1 MSPASAAEVEFEGR
15 ISTPAPMFLSV
26 DEDGRI
32 YLPRRDG
39 AVAVMTRD
47 GEHLRTIGGKGGP
60 GEGVLHEPVGV
71 ALYGGKVYVTE
82 AVGRVVI
89 FSGDGEYLDSFGGW
103 GSGEKEFMD
112 TTGISVHDGV
122 IYVADM
128 GNNRVQVFGPNGVYM
143 GSIGARGEGRGK
155 LIAPTDVAVDYSGYV
170 LVVDGN
176 DEKVKIYT
184 PSGEFKGML
193 EHGRKPYSVSV
204 ADAGIFVTDIEQ
216 GGFHLYAH
224 GRRAPELFF
233 FLEYEKIER
242 FRSIGGIAVDEEGR
256 VYVADPSGGRVGLYR
271 LNLKMPDAGRKAPP
285 PTSVRWVE
293 DINVKARKLMWDE
306 KGGTLYA
313 SDRGPVLVIKGG
325 EVARKI
331 EVFGWDPVSMALDPG
346 GFLWVLDRANNRLL
360 KLGSEG
366 EVLLSTG
373 PLGGGGGLF
382 SGPLD
387 HVLSGEGFITLGSE
401 SRDILSSGFLGGI
414 DWLFSSLSDLVISN
428 KGFIYVA
435 DRGNGRVLR
444 LSPEGKFLNVVGMGG
459 TSALIE
465 SPVALAV
472 DEEGILYVLDDS
484 KKTVTVY
491 STMGLPLKEFG
502 GEGEGRGRFR
512 KPVDIAITEDEI
524 FVLDAGLNRV
534 QAFSMKGRYLR
545 EFGTRGSGKG
555 DFRDP
560 ASIAAL
566 EGTRL
571 LVADHGNNRV
581 QVLALVYTPSAPG
594 GLAAEDGEEGVS
606 LRWNRNPESYVESY
620 RVYRSGEPD
629 AGFEQIASVKASSYF
644 DGDAI
649 KEDGLYYRVSAVAR
663 GGNESRLSGTAE
675 ARPAG

>member
-1 MSPASAAEVEFEGR
+1 MSPALAAEVEFEGR
-15 ISTPAPMFLSV
+15 ISAPAPRFLSV
-26 DEDGRI
+26 DEDGSI
-32 YLPRRDG
+32 YLSLKDG
-39 AVAVMTRD
+39 GVAVMTRD
-47 GEHLRTIGGKGGP
+47 GKLLRTIGGKGGP
-60 GEGVLHEPVGV
+60 GDGVLREPMGI
-71 ALYGGKVYVTE
+71 ALYGGKVYVAE
-82 AVGRVVI
+82 GFGRVVI
-89 FSGDGEYLDSFGGW
+89 FSRDGEFLDGFGGW
-103 GSGEKEFMD
+103 GTGEKEFMD

-128 GNNRVQVFGPNGVYM
+128 GNQRVQVFGPNGVYM
-143 GSIGARGEGRGK
+143 GSIGARGEGREK
-155 LIAPTDVAVDYSGYV
+155 LIAPTDVAVDYQGHV

-184 PSGEFKGML
+184 PAGEFKGMF
-193 EHGRKPYSVSV
+193 EYGRKPYAVFV

-224 GRRAPELFF
+224 GRRSPELFF
-233 FLEYEKIER
+233 FLEYEKLER
-242 FRSIGGIAVDEEGR
+242 FRSIGGIAVDGEGR

-271 LNLKMPDAGRKAPP
+271 LNLKMPEAGGKAPP

-306 KGGTLYA
+306 KGGALYA
-313 SDRGPVLVIKGG
+313 SGGGPVLVIKGG
-325 EVARKI
+325 EVAQKI

-346 GFLWVLDRANNRLL
+346 GFLWVLDRAGNRLL
-360 KLGSEG
+360 KFGDEG

-373 PLGGGGGLF
+373 LLGSVGGLF
-382 SGPLD
+382 SGPSGLF
-387 HVLSGEGFITLGSE
+387 LSGEGFIAPGSE
-401 SRDILSSGFLGGI
+401 SEGLLSTGSLSGME
-414 DWLFSSLSDLVISN
+414 WLFSDLSDVVISN

-444 LSPEGKFLNVVGMGG
+444 LSQEGKFLNVVGMGG

-502 GEGEGRGRFR
+502 GEGEGRGKFG
-512 KPVDIAITEDEI
+512 KPVDLAITENEI

-534 QAFSMKGRYLR
+534 QAFSRKGRYLR
-545 EFGTRGSGKG
+545 EFGTRGGGKG

-560 ASIAAL
+560 ASIVAMDS
-566 EGTRL
+566 TRL
-571 LVADHGNNRV
+571 LVADHGNGRV
-581 QVLALVYTPSAPG
+581 QVLDLVYTPSAPG
-594 GLAAEDGEEGVS
+594 GLAARDGEEGVS
-606 LRWNRNPESYVESY
+606 LSWNRSPESYVEGY
-620 RVYRSGEPD
+620 RVYRSSEPD
-629 AGFEQIASVKASSYF
+629 AGFERIASVKATTYF
-644 DGDAI
+644 DGGAT
-649 KEDGLYYRVSAVAR
+649 KSGGLYYRVSAVAR